1 MGEYNSM
8 TGSLNKKTAII
19 TGAGSGFGEAMARKF
34 VREGANVVV
43 VDRDAAGAKRV
54 AGELGTQALAVE
66 ADIASESGVTEAVRQ
81 AIMQFGRVDILINNA
96 GIGHKPQPAENVQPD
111 EFDRIVGVNIRGI
124 YLMSRAL
131 IPHFKDNGG
140 GVILNIAS
148 TGAAR
153 PRPNLTWYNASKGW
167 VVSAT
172 KALAIELAA
181 ENIRVNALNP
191 VAGETP
197 LLTTFMGEDTEEI
210 RQKFRASIPLGRLL
224 KPEDLAESAAF
235 LCSPAASMITGVAL
249 DVDGGR
255 SI

>member
-1 MGEYNSM
+1 M
-8 TGSLNKKTAII
+8 TGSLDKKTAII

-34 VREGANVVV
+34 AREGANVVV
-43 VDRDAAGAKRV
+43 VDRDAIGAKRV
-54 AGELGTQALAVE
+54 ADELGGKALAVE
-66 ADIASESGVTEAVRQ
+66 ADIASESGVAEAVRQ
-81 AIMQFGRVDILINNA
+81 AIAHFGRVDILINNA
-96 GIGHKPQPAENVQPD
+96 GIGHKPQPAEDVQPD

-131 IPHFKDNGG
+131 IPHFKDNGS

-153 PRPNLTWYNASKGW
+153 PRPNLTWYNATKGW

-181 ENIRVNALNP
+181 HNIRVNALNP

>member
-1 MGEYNSM
+1 M
-8 TGSLNKKTAII
+8 TGSLENKTAII

-34 VREGANVVV
+34 AREGANVVV

-54 AGELGTQALAVE
+54 AGELGGKGLAVE
-66 ADIASESGVTEAVRQ
+66 ADIASENGVAEAVRQ
-81 AIMQFGRVDILINNA
+81 AQMQFGRIDILINNA

-153 PRPNLTWYNASKGW
+153 PRPNLTWYNATKGW

-172 KALAIELAA
+172 KALAIELAP

>member
-1 MGEYNSM
+1 M
-8 TGSLNKKTAII
+8 TGSLQNKTAVI

-34 VREGANVVV
+34 AREGARVVI
-43 VDRDAAGAKRV
+43 VDRDKAGAHRV
-54 AGELGTQALAVE
+54 AGEIGKQALAVE
-66 ADIASESGVTEAVRQ
+66 ADITCETAVAETVRQ
-81 AIMQFGRVDILINNA
+81 ALMNFGKIDILINNA
-96 GIGHKPQPAENVQPD
+96 GIGHKPQPAEDVHPD

-153 PRPNLTWYNASKGW
+153 PRPNLTWYNATKGW

-172 KALAIELAA
+172 KALAIELAPFH
-181 ENIRVNALNP
+181 IRVNALNP

-197 LLTTFMGEDTEEI
+197 LLTTFMGEDSEEI